1 MRLNDLLKKVLAGD
15 LVRPGL
21 NYVLV
26 AHDSNCP
33 TLARQGGQCTCEP
46 DVHLTEEQAFT
57 RVVKQNRA
65 ARREAQRTSRRAAAK
80 RGGAK

>member
-1 MRLNDLLKKVLAGD
+1 MQANDFLKQVLAGD

-21 NYVLV
+21 NYVLI

-33 TLARQGGQCTCEP
+33 TLARHGGQCTCEP
-46 DVHLTEEQAFT
+46 DVHLAEEQAFT
-57 RVVKQNRA
+57 RVVEQNRA
-65 ARREAQRTSRRAAAK
+65 ARREAQRTSRRATAK